1 MSSSAAKVNDLSW
14 MIGGPQGSGVDSSAN
29 VFARACAAGGLH
41 IFGKREFYSN
51 IMGEHSYFALRAHS
65 NLVRSHIDDVNVL
78 STFEAETL
86 FRHAREVTDD
96 GAIIYDPSLG
106 KTRLSDIPTIETR
119 LAADLKTYLIS
130 RGVGETLDD
139 VLAASKQRGV
149 SLVPIPFKDLLEQIA
164 DEFQIDQLSKI
175 SRVVNMLAVGASF
188 GILGFDFEMM
198 RRALEDVFRAK
209 AKVVNMNAAGAR
221 KAYDIAKAL
230 VPEFLYRLEKLPRP
244 ESRLFL
250 TGSQATALGKLY
262 GGMRFQTYYP
272 ITPASD
278 ESEFLEENE
287 LLDLNGHGLDPETRN
302 AATPKEE
309 GASILVVQTE
319 DEIAAIT
326 MATGAA
332 LTGARSATA
341 TSGPGFCL
349 MMEGIGW
356 ASINEV
362 PIVIT
367 LYQRAGPSTGMP
379 TRHEQGD
386 LRFALHAGHGES
398 PRILLASGDFEEC
411 IRDGLLAFNY
421 ADRYQ
426 MPVIHLV
433 DKALANSYATTPVP
447 DLSDLRIDR
456 GALALENN
464 GYSKDN
470 PYKRFDL
477 SNGPVSPRAFLGQEG
492 TIFWNTGDEHEE
504 RGHITE
510 DPMVRDAMMEKR
522 FAKLDLAAKEIPR
535 DVKLRYFGPKDA
547 PTVIVSW
554 GSTKGAL
561 LDALDRLWA
570 EGAKVGYLHV
580 RLINP
585 FPTAEIL
592 PYVAKAKR
600 RIGIEMNFGAQLA
613 GIVRTIQ
620 MALAELKME
629 PHRVTI
635 VSGIGCSAKT
645 VHYVKTYGI
654 HTLHGRALPY
664 ATGVKLANPQLK
676 VLCLSGDGDG
686 LGIGGGHFV
695 NAGRRN
701 LDMLYII
708 HDNGVYGLTKGQ
720 AAPTLKLG
728 VQTKSLA
735 HPNINEAVNPIWLA
749 LAAGATWVGRGYSY
763 DIKHLVATIKA
774 GIEHKGYAFLDV
786 LQPCPTYNDLNTKEW
801 YGGEDRKDA
810 ASGRPLPRV
819 YKLEDE
825 GYDPVVRDPSE
836 VEKKTTQALE
846 KALEWGDRIPIG
858 VFYKNEHVPTFE
870 ERIAQRVPTYM
881 DHPPALQPIAGPNGE
896 PRTDLTR
903 LLQRLTFKAE

>member
-78 STFEAETL
+78 ATFEAETL

-230 VPEFLYRLEKLPRP
+230 VPKFPYRLEKLPRA

-250 TGSQATALGKLY
+250 TGSQATAIGELY
-262 GGMRFQTYYP
+262 GGSRFQHAYS
-272 ITPASD
+272 ITPPSD

-287 LLDLNGHGLDPETRN
+287 VLDLNGRGLAPEASG
-302 AATPKEE
+302 AATPKEG

-341 TSGPGFCL
+341 TSGPGFSL

-362 PIVIT
+362 PVVIT

-398 PRILLASGDFEEC
+398 PRIVLASGDFEEC
-411 IRDGLLAFNY
+411 IRDGFLAFNY
-421 ADRYQ
+421 AERYQ

-433 DKALANSYATTPVP
+433 DKALANSYATIAPP
-447 DLSDLRIDR
+447 DLSDLRIER
-456 GALALENN
+456 GALALANN
-464 GYSKDN
+464 GYSKED

-477 SNGPVSPRAFLGQEG
+477 GNGPVSPRALLGQEG
-492 TIFWNTGDEHEE
+492 TIFWNTGDEHDEM
-504 RGHITE
+504 GHITE
-510 DPMVRDAMMEKR
+510 DPGLRNAMMEKR
-522 FAKLDLAAKEIPR
+522 FAKLDLAAREIPA
-535 DVKLRYFGPKDA
+535 DVKMNYFGPKDA
-547 PTVIVSW
+547 GTVIVSW
-554 GSTKGAL
+554 GSTKGAV

-570 EGAKVGYLHV
+570 EGAKIGYLHM

-585 FPTAEIL
+585 FPVDGVRKFL
-592 PYVAKAKR
+592 AKAKR
-600 RIGIEMNFGAQLA
+600 RIGLEMNFGAQLA
-613 GIVRTIQ
+613 GVVR
-620 MALAELKME
+620 E
-629 PHRVTI
+629 
-635 VSGIGCSAKT
+635 
-645 VHYVKTYGI
+645 
-654 HTLHGRALPY
+654 HT
-664 ATGVKLANPQLK
+664 
-676 VLCLSGDGDG
+676 
-686 LGIGGGHFV
+686 
-695 NAGRRN
+695 
-701 LDMLYII
+701 
-708 HDNGVYGLTKGQ
+708 
-720 AAPTLKLG
+720 
-728 VQTKSLA
+728 
-735 HPNINEAVNPIWLA
+735 
-749 LAAGATWVGRGYSY
+749 
-763 DIKHLVATIKA
+763 
-774 GIEHKGYAFLDV
+774 GIEMTHFILK
-786 LQPCPTYNDLNTKEW
+786 YN
-801 YGGEDRKDA
+801 
-810 ASGRPLPRV
+810 GRPMSNTEL
-819 YKLEDE
+819 
-825 GYDPVVRDPSE
+825 YDALRSVLAGKA
-836 VEKKTTQALE
+836 EK
-846 KALEWGDRIPIG
+846 
-858 VFYKNEHVPTFE
+858 
-870 ERIAQRVPTYM
+870 
-881 DHPPALQPIAGPNGE
+881 
-896 PRTDLTR
+896 RTVLTR
-903 LLQRLTFKAE
+903 GA

>member
-1 MSSSAAKVNDLSW
+1 MSASTAKVNDLSW

-51 IMGEHSYFALRAHS
+51 IMGEHSYFALRAHPG
-65 NLVRSHIDDVNVL
+65 LLRSHIDDVNVL
-78 STFEAETL
+78 ATFEAETL

-106 KTRLSDIPTIETR
+106 KTRLSDVPTIEKR
-119 LAADLKTYLIS
+119 LDADLKTYLIS

-139 VLAASKQRGV
+139 MLAASKQRGV
-149 SLVPIPFKDLLEQIA
+149 TLVPIPFHDLLEPVA

-198 RRALEDVFRAK
+198 RRSLEDVFRAK

-230 VPEFLYRLEKLPRP
+230 VPEFPYRLEKLPRK

-287 LLDLNGHGLDPETRN
+287 ILDLNGHGLVPE
-302 AATPKEE
+302 AGGKEK
-309 GASILVVQTE
+309 GASMLVVQTE
-319 DEIAAIT
+319 DEIAAVT

-341 TSGPGFCL
+341 TSGPGFSL

-362 PIVIT
+362 PLVIT

-398 PRILLASGDFEEC
+398 PRIVLASGDFEEC
-411 IRDGLLAFNY
+411 IRDGFLAFNY

-433 DKALANSYATTPVP
+433 DKALANSYATIAPP
-447 DLSDLRIDR
+447 DLSDLRIER
-456 GALALENN
+456 GALAFGNN
-464 GYSKDN
+464 GYSKEN

-477 SNGPVSPRAFLGQEG
+477 GNGPVSARALLGQEG
-492 TIFWNTGDEHEE
+492 TIFWNTGDEHDEM
-504 RGHITE
+504 GHITE
-510 DPMVRDAMMEKR
+510 DPGLRNAMMEKR
-522 FAKLDLAAKEIPR
+522 FAKLDLAAKEIPQ
-535 DVKLRYFGPKDA
+535 DVKLTYFGPKDA
-547 PTVIVSW
+547 GTVIVSW

-580 RLINP
+580 RLMSP
-585 FPTAEIL
+585 FPSAEVL
-592 PYVAKAKR
+592 AFLAKARR
-600 RIGIEMNFGAQLA
+600 RIAVEMNFGAQLA
-613 GIVRTIQ
+613 SVVR
-620 MALAELKME
+620 E
-629 PHRVTI
+629 H
-635 VSGIGCSAKT
+635 
-645 VHYVKTYGI
+645 
-654 HTLHGRALPY
+654 
-664 ATGVKLANPQLK
+664 TGVAMTHFILK
-676 VLCLSGDGDG
+676 
-686 LGIGGGHFV
+686 
-695 NAGRRN
+695 
-701 LDMLYII
+701 
-708 HDNGVYGLTKGQ
+708 
-720 AAPTLKLG
+720 
-728 VQTKSLA
+728 
-735 HPNINEAVNPIWLA
+735 
-749 LAAGATWVGRGYSY
+749 
-763 DIKHLVATIKA
+763 
-774 GIEHKGYAFLDV
+774 
-786 LQPCPTYNDLNTKEW
+786 YN
-801 YGGEDRKDA
+801 
-810 ASGRPLPRV
+810 GRPMSNTEL
-819 YKLEDE
+819 YE
-825 GYDPVVRDPSE
+825 
-836 VEKKTTQALE
+836 ALRSVGKG
-846 KALEWGDRIPIG
+846 KAP
-858 VFYKNEHVPTFE
+858 K
-870 ERIAQRVPTYM
+870 
-881 DHPPALQPIAGPNGE
+881 
-896 PRTDLTR
+896 RTVLTR
-903 LLQRLTFKAE
+903 GA

>member
-78 STFEAETL
+78 ATFEAETL

-96 GAIIYDPSLG
+96 GAIVYDPSLG
-106 KTRLSDIPTIETR
+106 KTRLSDVPTIEKR
-119 LAADLKTYLIS
+119 LEADLKTYMIS
-130 RGVGETLDD
+130 HGVGETLDD
-139 VLAASKQRGV
+139 MLAAAKQRGV

-198 RRALEDVFRAK
+198 RRSLEDVFRAK

-230 VPEFLYRLEKLPRP
+230 VPEFPYRLEKLPRK

-287 LLDLNGHGLDPETRN
+287 ILDLNGHGLAPD
-302 AATPKEE
+302 AAGAAVAKEE
-309 GASILVVQTE
+309 GASMLVVQTE

-362 PIVIT
+362 PVVIT

-398 PRILLASGDFEEC
+398 PRILLASGDIEESFY
-411 IRDGLLAFNY
+411 DTMKVFNL

-426 MPVIHLV
+426 MPVIHML
-433 DKALANSYATTPVP
+433 DKAIANSVTTCKNFDPGKVG
-447 DLSDLRIDR
+447 IDR
-456 GALALENN
+456 GSMIKEITD
-464 GYSKDN
+464 KDKGAAGN
-470 PYKRFDL
+470 YLRFKL
-477 SNGPVSPRAFLGQEG
+477 SDDPISPRVVLG
-492 TIFWNTGDEHEE
+492 TKDAIFWNTGDEHTEE
-504 RGHITE
+504 GHISE
-510 DPMVRDAMMEKR
+510 DPELRVQMMDKR
-522 FAKLDLAAKEIPR
+522 MNKLQVALKEIP
-535 DVKLRYFGPKDA
+535 DEDKAVAYGGGDIA
-547 PTVIVSW
+547 IISW
-554 GSTKGAL
+554 GSTKGAI
-561 LDALDRLWA
+561 LDMMEKLAA
-570 EGAKVGYLHV
+570 EG
-580 RLINP
+580 
-585 FPTAEIL
+585 
-592 PYVAKAKR
+592 
-600 RIGIEMNFGAQLA
+600 
-613 GIVRTIQ
+613 
-620 MALAELKME
+620 
-629 PHRVTI
+629 
-635 VSGIGCSAKT
+635 
-645 VHYVKTYGI
+645 
-654 HTLHGRALPY
+654 
-664 ATGVKLANPQLK
+664 
-676 VLCLSGDGDG
+676 
-686 LGIGGGHFV
+686 
-695 NAGRRN
+695 
-701 LDMLYII
+701 
-708 HDNGVYGLTKGQ
+708 TK
-720 AAPTLKLG
+720 
-728 VQTKSLA
+728 
-735 HPNINEAVNPIWLA
+735 I
-749 LAAGATWVGRGYSY
+749 
-763 DIKHLVATIKA
+763 
-774 GIEHKGYAFLDV
+774 
-786 LQPCPTYNDLNTKEW
+786 
-801 YGGEDRKDA
+801 
-810 ASGRPLPRV
+810 
-819 YKLEDE
+819 
-825 GYDPVVRDPSE
+825 
-836 VEKKTTQALE
+836 
-846 KALEWGDRIPIG
+846 
-858 VFYKNEHVPTFE
+858 
-870 ERIAQRVPTYM
+870 
-881 DHPPALQPIAGPNGE
+881 
-896 PRTDLTR
+896 
-903 LLQRLTFKAE
+903 

>member
-1 MSSSAAKVNDLSW
+1 MSPPALRVNDLAW

-51 IMGEHSYFALRAHS
+51 IMGEHSYFALRADS
-65 NLVRSHIDDVNVL
+65 KLVRSHIDDVNVL
-78 STFEAETL
+78 ATFEAETL

-106 KTRLSDIPTIETR
+106 KTRLSDVPTIEKR
-119 LAADLKTYLIS
+119 LDADLKTYLIS

-139 VLAASKQRGV
+139 MLAASKQRGV
-149 SLVPIPFKDLLEQIA
+149 TLVPIPFHDLLEQVA

-198 RRALEDVFRAK
+198 RRSLEDVFRAK

-230 VPEFLYRLEKLPRP
+230 VPEFPYRLEKLPRA

-287 LLDLNGHGLDPETRN
+287 VLDLDGH
-302 AATPKEE
+302 
-309 GASILVVQTE
+309 
-319 DEIAAIT
+319 
-326 MATGAA
+326 
-332 LTGARSATA
+332 
-341 TSGPGFCL
+341 
-349 MMEGIGW
+349 
-356 ASINEV
+356 
-362 PIVIT
+362 
-367 LYQRAGPSTGMP
+367 
-379 TRHEQGD
+379 
-386 LRFALHAGHGES
+386 
-398 PRILLASGDFEEC
+398 
-411 IRDGLLAFNY
+411 GLLAFNY

-456 GALALENN
+456 GALALEDN

-522 FAKLDLAAKEIPR
+522 FAKLDLAAKEIPQ
-535 DVKLRYFGPKDA
+535 DVKFRYFGPKDA
-547 PTVIVSW
+547 ATVIVSW

-585 FPTAEIL
+585 FPVEEIVRYL
-592 PYVAKAKR
+592 AKAKR
-600 RIGIEMNFGAQLA
+600 RVGIEMNFGAQLA
-613 GIVRTIQ
+613 GIVREHTGVEMTHFILKYNGRP
-620 MALAELKME
+620 MSNTELYDA
-629 PHRVTI
+629 I
-635 VSGIGCSAKT
+635 KT
-645 VHYVKTYGI
+645 VIRGK
-654 HTLHGRALPY
+654 
-664 ATGVKLANPQLK
+664 
-676 VLCLSGDGDG
+676 
-686 LGIGGGHFV
+686 
-695 NAGRRN
+695 
-701 LDMLYII
+701 
-708 HDNGVYGLTKGQ
+708 
-720 AAPTLKLG
+720 AAK
-728 VQTKSLA
+728 
-735 HPNINEAVNPIWLA
+735 
-749 LAAGATWVGRGYSY
+749 
-763 DIKHLVATIKA
+763 
-774 GIEHKGYAFLDV
+774 
-786 LQPCPTYNDLNTKEW
+786 
-801 YGGEDRKDA
+801 
-810 ASGRPLPRV
+810 
-819 YKLEDE
+819 
-825 GYDPVVRDPSE
+825 
-836 VEKKTTQALE
+836 
-846 KALEWGDRIPIG
+846 
-858 VFYKNEHVPTFE
+858 
-870 ERIAQRVPTYM
+870 
-881 DHPPALQPIAGPNGE
+881 
-896 PRTDLTR
+896 RTVLTR
-903 LLQRLTFKAE
+903 GS

>member
-1 MSSSAAKVNDLSW
+1 MSASTAKVNDLSW

-65 NLVRSHIDDVNVL
+65 GLVRSHIDEVNVL
-78 STFEAETL
+78 ATFEAETL

-106 KTRLSDIPTIETR
+106 KTRLSDIPTIEKR
-119 LAADLKTYLIS
+119 LAADLKTYFIA

-139 VLAASKQRGV
+139 LLAASKQRGV
-149 SLVPIPFKDLLEQIA
+149 SLVPIPFKDLLEQVA

-198 RRALEDVFRAK
+198 RRGLEDVFRAK
-209 AKVVNMNAAGAR
+209 AKVVNMNAAGGR
-221 KAYDIAKAL
+221 KAYDIAQTL
-230 VPEFLYRLEKLPRP
+230 VPEFPYRLEKLPRK
-244 ESRLFL
+244 EARLFL
-250 TGSQATALGKLY
+250 TGSQATGLGKLY

-287 LLDLNGHGLDPETRN
+287 VLDLNGSGLHSESD
-302 AATPKEE
+302 ASTPKEE
-309 GASILVVQTE
+309 AASILVVQTE

-332 LTGARSATA
+332 LTGTRSATA
-341 TSGPGFCL
+341 TSGPGFSL

-362 PIVIT
+362 PVVIT

-411 IRDGLLAFNY
+411 IRDGFLAFNY

-433 DKALANSYATTPVP
+433 DKALANSYATTTVP
-447 DLSDLRIDR
+447 DLSDLRINR
-456 GALALENN
+456 GGFANRSIGYLKENT
-464 GYSKDN
+464 D
-470 PYKRFDL
+470 KRFDL
-477 SNGPVSPRAFLGQEG
+477 GNGPVSPRAFLGPEG
-492 TIFWNTGDEHEE
+492 TMFWNTGDEHEE
-504 RGHITE
+504 HGHITE
-510 DPMVRDAMMEKR
+510 DPAVRDAMMEKR

-535 DVKLRYFGPKDA
+535 DVKFRYFGPKDA

-554 GSTKGAL
+554 GSTKDAL

-585 FPTAEIL
+585 FPSEEIL
-592 PYVAKAKR
+592 PYLAKAKR
-600 RIGIEMNFGAQLA
+600 RVGIEMNFGAQLA
-613 GIVRTIQ
+613 GIVR
-620 MALAELKME
+620 E
-629 PHRVTI
+629 
-635 VSGIGCSAKT
+635 
-645 VHYVKTYGI
+645 Y
-654 HTLHGRALPY
+654 
-664 ATGVKLANPQLK
+664 TGVEMTHFILK
-676 VLCLSGDGDG
+676 
-686 LGIGGGHFV
+686 
-695 NAGRRN
+695 
-701 LDMLYII
+701 
-708 HDNGVYGLTKGQ
+708 
-720 AAPTLKLG
+720 
-728 VQTKSLA
+728 
-735 HPNINEAVNPIWLA
+735 
-749 LAAGATWVGRGYSY
+749 
-763 DIKHLVATIKA
+763 
-774 GIEHKGYAFLDV
+774 
-786 LQPCPTYNDLNTKEW
+786 YN
-801 YGGEDRKDA
+801 
-810 ASGRPLPRV
+810 GRPMSNTEL
-819 YKLEDE
+819 
-825 GYDPVVRDPSE
+825 YDAIRTVIRG
-836 VEKKTTQALE
+836 
-846 KALEWGDRIPIG
+846 KAT
-858 VFYKNEHVPTFE
+858 K
-870 ERIAQRVPTYM
+870 
-881 DHPPALQPIAGPNGE
+881 
-896 PRTDLTR
+896 RTVLTR
-903 LLQRLTFKAE
+903 GS

>member
-1 MSSSAAKVNDLSW
+1 MSPPAVRVNDLAW

-78 STFEAETL
+78 ATFEAETL

-106 KTRLSDIPTIETR
+106 KTRLSDVPTIEKR
-119 LAADLKTYLIS
+119 LDADLKTYLIS

-139 VLAASKQRGV
+139 MLAASKQRGV
-149 SLVPIPFKDLLEQIA
+149 SLVPIPFKALLEQVA

-198 RRALEDVFRAK
+198 RRSLEDVFRAK

-230 VPEFLYRLEKLPRP
+230 VPEFPYRLEKLSRP

-250 TGSQATALGKLY
+250 TGSQATAIGKLY
-262 GGMRFQTYYP
+262 GGGRFPTDYP
-272 ITPASD
+272 ITPASA
-278 ESEFLEENE
+278 ESAVLEENE
-287 LLDLNGHGLDPETRN
+287 VLDLKGHGV
-302 AATPKEE
+302 
-309 GASILVVQTE
+309 G
-319 DEIAAIT
+319 
-326 MATGAA
+326 
-332 LTGARSATA
+332 
-341 TSGPGFCL
+341 
-349 MMEGIGW
+349 
-356 ASINEV
+356 
-362 PIVIT
+362 
-367 LYQRAGPSTGMP
+367 
-379 TRHEQGD
+379 
-386 LRFALHAGHGES
+386 

-592 PYVAKAKR
+592 PYLAKAKR

-613 GIVRTIQ
+613 GIVREQ
-620 MALAELKME
+620 
-629 PHRVTI
+629 
-635 VSGIGCSAKT
+635 
-645 VHYVKTYGI
+645 
-654 HTLHGRALPY
+654 
-664 ATGVKLANPQLK
+664 TGVEMTHFILK
-676 VLCLSGDGDG
+676 
-686 LGIGGGHFV
+686 
-695 NAGRRN
+695 
-701 LDMLYII
+701 
-708 HDNGVYGLTKGQ
+708 
-720 AAPTLKLG
+720 
-728 VQTKSLA
+728 
-735 HPNINEAVNPIWLA
+735 
-749 LAAGATWVGRGYSY
+749 
-763 DIKHLVATIKA
+763 
-774 GIEHKGYAFLDV
+774 
-786 LQPCPTYNDLNTKEW
+786 YN
-801 YGGEDRKDA
+801 
-810 ASGRPLPRV
+810 GRPMSNTEL
-819 YKLEDE
+819 
-825 GYDPVVRDPSE
+825 YDAIQAVVRG
-836 VEKKTTQALE
+836 
-846 KALEWGDRIPIG
+846 KAA
-858 VFYKNEHVPTFE
+858 K
-870 ERIAQRVPTYM
+870 
-881 DHPPALQPIAGPNGE
+881 
-896 PRTDLTR
+896 RTVLTR
-903 LLQRLTFKAE
+903 GS

>member
-1 MSSSAAKVNDLSW
+1 V
-14 MIGGPQGSGVDSSAN
+14 
-29 VFARACAAGGLH
+29 
-41 IFGKREFYSN
+41 
-51 IMGEHSYFALRAHS
+51 
-65 NLVRSHIDDVNVL
+65 
-78 STFEAETL
+78 
-86 FRHAREVTDD
+86 
-96 GAIIYDPSLG
+96 
-106 KTRLSDIPTIETR
+106 
-119 LAADLKTYLIS
+119 
-130 RGVGETLDD
+130 
-139 VLAASKQRGV
+139 
-149 SLVPIPFKDLLEQIA
+149 A

-198 RRALEDVFRAK
+198 RRSLEDVFRAK
-209 AKVVNMNAAGAR
+209 AKVVSMNAAGAR

-230 VPEFLYRLEKLPRP
+230 VPEFPYRLEKLPRK

-287 LLDLNGHGLDPETRN
+287 ILDLNGHGLAPDGAGPG
-302 AATPKEE
+302 AAKEE
-309 GASILVVQTE
+309 GASMLVVQTE

-332 LTGARSATA
+332 LTGVRSATA

-362 PIVIT
+362 PVVIT

-456 GALALENN
+456 GALVDGNN
-464 GYSKDN
+464 GYTTEN

-477 SNGPVSPRAFLGQEG
+477 SNGPVSPRAFLGQPG

-510 DPMVRDAMMEKR
+510 DPAVRDAMMEKR
-522 FAKLDLAAKEIPR
+522 FAKLDLAAKEIPQ
-535 DVKLRYFGPKDA
+535 DVKFRYFGPKDA

-585 FPTAEIL
+585 FPSEEIL
-592 PYVAKAKR
+592 PYLAKAKR
-600 RIGIEMNFGAQLA
+600 RVGIEMNFGAQLA
-613 GIVRTIQ
+613 GIVR
-620 MALAELKME
+620 E
-629 PHRVTI
+629 
-635 VSGIGCSAKT
+635 
-645 VHYVKTYGI
+645 Y
-654 HTLHGRALPY
+654 
-664 ATGVKLANPQLK
+664 TGVEMTHFILK
-676 VLCLSGDGDG
+676 
-686 LGIGGGHFV
+686 
-695 NAGRRN
+695 
-701 LDMLYII
+701 
-708 HDNGVYGLTKGQ
+708 
-720 AAPTLKLG
+720 
-728 VQTKSLA
+728 
-735 HPNINEAVNPIWLA
+735 
-749 LAAGATWVGRGYSY
+749 
-763 DIKHLVATIKA
+763 
-774 GIEHKGYAFLDV
+774 
-786 LQPCPTYNDLNTKEW
+786 YN
-801 YGGEDRKDA
+801 
-810 ASGRPLPRV
+810 GRPMSNTEL
-819 YKLEDE
+819 
-825 GYDPVVRDPSE
+825 YDAIRTVIRG
-836 VEKKTTQALE
+836 
-846 KALEWGDRIPIG
+846 KAT
-858 VFYKNEHVPTFE
+858 K
-870 ERIAQRVPTYM
+870 
-881 DHPPALQPIAGPNGE
+881 
-896 PRTDLTR
+896 RTVLTR
-903 LLQRLTFKAE
+903 GS

>member
-1 MSSSAAKVNDLSW
+1 
-14 MIGGPQGSGVDSSAN
+14 
-29 VFARACAAGGLH
+29 
-41 IFGKREFYSN
+41 
-51 IMGEHSYFALRAHS
+51 MGEHSYFALRAHS

-78 STFEAETL
+78 ATFEAETL

-106 KTRLSDIPTIETR
+106 KTRLSDVPTIEKR
-119 LAADLKTYLIS
+119 LDADLKTYLIS

-139 VLAASKQRGV
+139 MLAASKQRGV
-149 SLVPIPFKDLLEQIA
+149 TLVPIPFHDLLEQVA

-209 AKVVNMNAAGAR
+209 AEVVNMKAAGAR

-230 VPEFLYRLEKLPRP
+230 VPEFPYRLEKLPRK

-287 LLDLNGHGLDPETRN
+287 ILDLNGHGLQPG
-302 AATPKEE
+302 AAGAAMAKEE
-309 GASILVVQTE
+309 AASMLVVQTE

-326 MATGAA
+326 MAPGAA
-332 LTGARSATA
+332 GRGVRLAAA
-341 TSGPGFCL
+341 PSGPGFCL
-349 MMEGIGW
+349 MVEARGW

-362 PIVIT
+362 PVVIP

-456 GALALENN
+456 GVLVDGNN
-464 GYSKDN
+464 GYTTEN

-477 SNGPVSPRAFLGQEG
+477 GNGPVSPRAVLGQPG

-592 PYVAKAKR
+592 PYLAKAKR
-600 RIGIEMNFGAQLA
+600 RIGIEVNFGAQLA
-613 GIVRTIQ
+613 
-620 MALAELKME
+620 
-629 PHRVTI
+629 
-635 VSGIGCSAKT
+635 GIGCSAKT

-801 YGGEDRKDA
+801 YGGEDRKDS

-881 DHPPALQPIAGPNGE
+881 DHPPALQPIAGPNVE

-903 LLQRLTFKAE
+903 LLQRLTFKAERPRRVSPRGLPREDPPPESPSPRSAPPSRTSHPRSPDRRSRSRCRRRGTMNRHRGSGGSSGTLCRRRRACKRAS